1 MEPLRDLST
10 VETCVYIVRNYTYP
24 IKKYQTTYQNLCVPI
39 EQFHSSIR
47 EGIVTAEKNLY
58 LRTQT
63 FLLKKM
69 KGRNFSSL
77 Y

>member
-24 IKKYQTTYQNLCVPI
+24 IKKYQTTYQNFCVPI

-47 EGIVTAEKNLY
+47 EGIVTAEKKFIFAHTNIFIEKNE
-58 LRTQT
+58 REK
-63 FLLKKM
+63 F
-69 KGRNFSSL
+69 
-77 Y
+77 